1 MSKYLVYMVAVNHDA
16 SKFKNSDYAQYGIK
30 SWEAWCKKRGIDFM
44 VVEEHNEE
52 YSFPIW
58 NKLDVY
64 EKGKDYEKIAI
75 VDSDTM
81 VHWDAPNIFEEIGS
95 GVYGIQD
102 DANLRWLNDSVS
114 NYGGEFFPNFKINL
128 DKYINAG
135 VVYLDNKSLS
145 VYEKLKD
152 FYFQNREKL
161 DAWNKGGGREQTL
174 FNFLLQENNYD
185 INLLSPQWNMFAMH
199 KKEMFSHNWQDG
211 NDKTPFFI
219 KYSWV
224 WHFTGFPI
232 EDRTNLMRET
242 WGLVGKYYE

>member
-1 MSKYLVYMVAVNHDA
+1 MNYKNPVWSKTGIDKMNYLTNKYNLENYSFCEDFFINHDIR
-16 SKFKNSDYAQYGIK
+16 KYK
-30 SWEAWCKKRGIDFM
+30 
-44 VVEEHNEE
+44 
-52 YSFPIW
+52 
-58 NKLDVY
+58 
-64 EKGKDYEKIAI
+64 
-75 VDSDTM
+75 
-81 VHWDAPNIFEEIGS
+81 
-95 GVYGIQD
+95 
-102 DANLRWLNDSVS
+102 
-114 NYGGEFFPNFKINL
+114 NL
-128 DKYINAG
+128 DNYINAG

-152 FYFQNREKL
+152 FYFENREKL

-174 FNFLLQENNYD
+174 FNFLLQKNNYD
-185 INLLSPQWNMFAMH
+185 VNLLSPQWNMFAMH